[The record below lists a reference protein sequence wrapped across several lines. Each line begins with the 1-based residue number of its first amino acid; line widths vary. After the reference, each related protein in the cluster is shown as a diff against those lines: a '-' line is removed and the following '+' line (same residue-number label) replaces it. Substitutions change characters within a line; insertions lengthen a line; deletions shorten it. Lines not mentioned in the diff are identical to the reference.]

1 MNQAVSRFTL
11 SPPAPFRLDLTIWAL
26 RRQAHNQID
35 SWDGKIYQRVW
46 QYEGNRLEVR
56 LWQSQTGPTP
66 QLEGEVQGN
75 FVDEQAVAWVSTQL
89 SWMLG
94 LDQDLRPF
102 YAMAASDLRL
112 AALADRFQGFRPP
125 RFSSLFEALS
135 NAIACQQLSL
145 HVGILLLTRL
155 ARLCSDNPE
164 ETDAAVPFPNPS
176 ALLRQETTRL
186 RSLGFSIQKATFL
199 HGLAEV
205 ATAGKLERDN
215 WQDLSNSEAAQCLQQ
230 LRGIGRWSTEYVLL
244 RGLGRLDV
252 FPGDDVGARK
262 ALYQWLEEQS
272 APDYIQVIRR
282 LQPWQPYAGMLYF
295 LLLLN
300 RLEKEGH
307 IQ

>member
-1 MNQAVSRFTL
+1 MKQAASRFTL
-11 SPPAPFRLDLTIWAL
+11 SPPAPFRLDLTVWAL

-35 SWDGKIYQRVW
+35 SWDGEIYRRAW
-46 QYEGNRLEVR
+46 QYSGNRLEVR
-56 LWQSQTGPTP
+56 LWQTQAGRTP
-66 QLEGEVQGN
+66 LLEGEVQGN
-75 FVDEQAVAWVSTQL
+75 CVDASSVAWVSRQL

-94 LDQDLRPF
+94 LDQDLCPF

-145 HVGILLLTRL
+145 HVGILLLNRM
-155 ARLCSDNPE
+155 ARLCSNAPE
-164 ETDAAVPFPNPS
+164 VTDLLLPFPNP
-176 ALLRQETTRL
+176 ATLLQLEAASL
-186 RSLGFSIQKATFL
+186 RSLGFSIQKAKFL
-199 HGLAEV
+199 HGIAETAAAGQLARE
-205 ATAGKLERDN
+205 N
-215 WQDLSNSEAAQCLQQ
+215 WQGLSNSEAAQRLHQ
-230 LRGIGRWSTEYVLL
+230 LRGVGRWSTEYVLL

-262 ALYQWLEEQS
+262 ALYQWLEEKS
-272 APDYIQVIRR
+272 APDYTQVAKR

-307 IQ
+307 IP

>member
-1 MNQAVSRFTL
+1 MNQAASRFTL
-11 SPPAPFRLDLTIWAL
+11 SPPAPFRLDLTVWVL

-35 SWDGKIYQRVW
+35 DWDGEIYRRAW
-46 QYEGNRLEVR
+46 QYAGNRLEVR
-56 LWQSQTGPTP
+56 LWQTQAGMTP
-66 QLEGEVQGN
+66 LLEGEVRGN
-75 FVDEQAVAWVSTQL
+75 CVDASSVAWVSRQL

-102 YAMAASDLRL
+102 YAMAASDWRL
-112 AALADRFQGFRPP
+112 AGLADRFQGFRPP

-145 HVGILLLTRL
+145 HVGILLLNRM
-155 ARLCSDNPE
+155 ARLCSNDPE
-164 ETDAAVPFPNPS
+164 ATDLLVPFPNPA
-176 ALLRQETTRL
+176 ALLQQEAASL
-186 RSLGFSIQKATFL
+186 RSLGFSLQKAKFL
-199 HGLAEV
+199 HGIAETAAAGQLARE
-205 ATAGKLERDN
+205 N
-215 WQDLSNSEAAQCLQQ
+215 WQDLSNSEAAQRLHQ

-262 ALYQWLEEQS
+262 ALYLWLEEKS
-272 APDYIQVIRR
+272 APDYTQVVKK

-307 IQ
+307 QS

>member
-1 MNQAVSRFTL
+1 MKQAASRFTL
-11 SPPAPFRLDLTIWAL
+11 SPPAPFRLDLTVWAL

-35 SWDGKIYQRVW
+35 SWDGEIYRRAW
-46 QYEGNRLEVR
+46 QYSGNRLEVR
-56 LWQSQTGPTP
+56 LWQTQAGRTP
-66 QLEGEVQGN
+66 LLEGEVQGN
-75 FVDEQAVAWVSTQL
+75 CVDASSVAWVSRQL

-102 YAMAASDLRL
+102 YAIAASDLRL

-145 HVGILLLTRL
+145 HVGILLLNRM
-155 ARLCSDNPE
+155 ARLCGNDPE
-164 ETDAAVPFPNPS
+164 VTDLLVPFPNPA
-176 ALLRQETTRL
+176 ALLQQEAASL
-186 RSLGFSIQKATFL
+186 RSLGFSIQKAKFL
-199 HGLAEV
+199 LGIAESAAAGQLARE
-205 ATAGKLERDN
+205 N
-215 WQDLSNSEAAQCLQQ
+215 WQDLSNSEAAQRLHQ

-262 ALYQWLEEQS
+262 ALYQWLEEKS
-272 APDYIQVIRR
+272 APDYMQVAKR
-282 LQPWQPYAGMLYF
+282 LQPWQPYVGMLYF

-307 IQ
+307 IS

>member
-1 MNQAVSRFTL
+1 MNQAASRFTL
-11 SPPAPFRLDLTIWAL
+11 SPPAPFRLDLTVWVL

-35 SWDGKIYQRVW
+35 DWDGEIYRRAW
-46 QYEGNRLEVR
+46 QYAGNRLEVR
-56 LWQSQTGPTP
+56 LWQTQAGRTSL
-66 QLEGEVQGN
+66 LEGEIRGN
-75 FVDEQAVAWVSTQL
+75 CVDASSVAWVSRQL

-145 HVGILLLTRL
+145 HVGILLLNRM
-155 ARLCSDNPE
+155 ARLCSNAPE
-164 ETDAAVPFPNPS
+164 ATNSFVPFPNP
-176 ALLRQETTRL
+176 ATLLQQEAASL
-186 RSLGFSIQKATFL
+186 RSLGFSIQKAKFL
-199 HGLAEV
+199 QGIAESAAASQLARE
-205 ATAGKLERDN
+205 N
-215 WQDLSNSEAAQCLQQ
+215 WQDLSNSEAAQRLHQ

-244 RGLGRLDV
+244 RGLGRLNV

-262 ALYQWLEEQS
+262 ALYQWLEEKS
-272 APDYIQVIRR
+272 APDYTQVAKR
-282 LQPWQPYAGMLYF
+282 LQPWQPYAGVLYF

-307 IQ
+307 IP

>member
-1 MNQAVSRFTL
+1 MNQAASRFTL
-11 SPPAPFRLDLTIWAL
+11 SPPAPFRLDLTVWVL

-35 SWDGKIYQRVW
+35 DWDGEIYRRAW
-46 QYEGNRLEVR
+46 QYAENRLEVR
-56 LWQSQTGPTP
+56 LWQTQAGQTPL
-66 QLEGEVQGN
+66 LEGVVQGN
-75 FVDEQAVAWVSTQL
+75 FVDEQTVAWVSRQL

-112 AALADRFQGFRPP
+112 AALADRFEGFRPP

-145 HVGILLLTRL
+145 HVGILLLNRM
-155 ARLCSDNPE
+155 ARLCRNDPE
-164 ETDAAVPFPNPS
+164 ATDSFVPFPNPA
-176 ALLRQETTRL
+176 ALLQQEAASL
-186 RSLGFSIQKATFL
+186 RSLGFRIQKAKFL
-199 HGLAEV
+199 HGIAETAAAGQLAR
-205 ATAGKLERDN
+205 KN
-215 WQDLSNSEAAQCLQQ
+215 WQDLSNSEAAQRLHQ

-262 ALYQWLEEQS
+262 ALYQWLEEKS
-272 APDYIQVIRR
+272 APDYMQVAKR
-282 LQPWQPYAGMLYF
+282 LQSWQPYAGMLYF

-307 IQ
+307 IP